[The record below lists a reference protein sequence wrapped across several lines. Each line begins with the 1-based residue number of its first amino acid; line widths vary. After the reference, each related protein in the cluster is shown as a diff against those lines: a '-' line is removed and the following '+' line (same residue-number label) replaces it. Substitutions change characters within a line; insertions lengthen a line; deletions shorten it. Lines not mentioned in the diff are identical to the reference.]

1 VVRPELSV
9 GQDGAVDAELLACP
23 ECDLLQRAVE
33 LPPRAAAVCRRC
45 GAVLYRELPDWL
57 DRTLAYTLGAAI
69 LFVVANAFPIVTM
82 EMQGHHSS
90 TTLIGAALALHRQ
103 DMTSVALLMLATTVL
118 LPAVQIAAMLVMLL
132 PLRFGRASP
141 GLPELFRVVSHVRP
155 WAMVEVFLLGALVSL
170 AKLAHLAHL
179 TPDVALWSF
188 GALIVL
194 LACAASAFDER
205 AMWRRLERMEQEVAA

>member
-1 VVRPELSV
+1 MRPELSV
-9 GQDGAVDAELLACP
+9 RENGAAGAELLACP

-45 GAVLYRELPDWL
+45 GAVLYRELPNWL
-57 DRTLAYTLGAAI
+57 DRTLAYTLAAAI
-69 LFVVANAFPIVTM
+69 IFVVANAFPIVTM
-82 EMQGHHSS
+82 EMQGHRSS

-103 DMTSVALLMLATTVL
+103 GMTSVALLVLATTVL

-132 PLRFGRASP
+132 PLRFGRVPP
-141 GLPELFRVVSHVRP
+141 GLRELFRVASHVRP
-155 WAMVEVFLLGALVSL
+155 WAMVEVFLLGALVSF

-194 LACAASAFDER
+194 LASAASAFDQR
-205 AMWRRLERMEQEVAA
+205 AMWQRLERTALEAAR